1 MGVRWGRA
9 GLLVDVEKPYEI
21 ARDIIEVLCDR
32 QRYMEYVERGSVYV
46 LSNFTLDAVLE
57 KYNKVYEQR
66 I

>member
-1 MGVRWGRA
+1 MGIRWGRA
-9 GLLVDVEKPYEI
+9 GLLVDVDKPSEM

-32 QRYMEYVERGSVYV
+32 QRYMEYIERGNAHV

-57 KYNKVYEQR
+57 KYNKVYEQQ

>member
-9 GLLVDVEKPYEI
+9 GLLVDVEKTSEI